1 MNDPFRALVEKAV
14 EVLQRH
20 APPDGLS
27 DHDALTELYGIFDGP
42 EYRSACE
49 ARSAI
54 ACIYGEPCAHPEK
67 CKLYGECYRKL
78 SANPSHEQDIHAGPM
93 YDLARECG
101 WSEVSSRPPVCFIRD
116 KIAPPSSTRALK
128 VGDVECSFSYHDGKT
143 IPTLTLYFEAGAFS
157 ARDALAEQFKSGAF
171 APSAIEPVKNFYCS
185 GHTRCSE
192 QCELCKAVVAASCK
206 NATESGAKNG

>member
-54 ACIYGEPCAHPEK
+54 EPPQSPEWLEAWRTFVK
-67 CKLYGECYRKL
+67 DYNRYVEGDLKMPFSLLRHSIAEFMWQMDLALASCEP
-78 SANPSHEQDIHAGPM
+78 PSHVETSEKAWPWVC
-93 YDLARECG
+93 ECG
-101 WSEVSSRPPVCFIRD
+101 ADSPAGCIHGTWNKSYCVGGRQRPE
-116 KIAPPSSTRALK
+116 APPANVAPLESADLDI
-128 VGDVECSFSYHDGKT
+128 DVLSDAYPDGVEDSELHPAKT
-143 IPTLTLYFEAGAFS
+143 GGCL
-157 ARDALAEQFKSGAF
+157 
-171 APSAIEPVKNFYCS
+171 
-185 GHTRCSE
+185 
-192 QCELCKAVVAASCK
+192 
-206 NATESGAKNG
+206 